1 MQRHMRHPC
10 IQASAVLSA
19 LEFQDKG
26 VQEIFSAMTAMQPA
40 AKQGPCRL
48 ILQYLRRHS
57 KHCYGGLGSSTLCS
71 VASADA

>member
-1 MQRHMRHPC
+1 M
-10 IQASAVLSA
+10 LNA
-19 LEFQDKG
+19 LECQDED

-57 KHCYGGLGSSTLCS
+57 KHCYGGLGSSILCS